1 MNILTTGLPF
11 RFAGRTKSLLA
22 RARSLSK
29 KGIKVQILTINANDT
44 LDYLIENYK
53 SRKLIDDNIQLVNV
67 NEFYRGDRLGVTNN
81 YKDYLS
87 QKLSNWLQFD
97 QLILDN
103 QYSYLYEKGIAR
115 VRFKRNVDTQNIER
129 IDLFSPNEKFPI
141 ERLFIDKN
149 QNVAYVR
156 YYKSAS
162 LDVKNDLFLDF
173 QLNVVIEKSMSKN
186 RPTILRKNKHDIRFE
201 NEKDFYEYWFEEY
214 FDKYSVIIN
223 DVRFLDKPLL
233 KLKDKAILYQ
243 LHNAHLADAED
254 IQSETKGSF
263 QALFNAPTFLG
274 QGSRIIS
281 LTKGQADDIV
291 KKYPQHGEDITIIPH
306 ARVNY
311 DITETTKDNHI
322 VIVSRLDPQKNLKDA
337 ITAFDIFH
345 QDYPDFILDIWG
357 YGSEEKMLHSQIKK
371 LKLGKNVILHGLTK
385 EPWLE
390 FQKARFSIITSLFE
404 GFSLSALESISN
416 GTPVVTYDVNWGP
429 SEIIDENSGIVTKEN
444 TPESLAESMAVA
456 VNRKW
461 QRDVIIAR
469 SNEFSQEKFVSK
481 WISVIELVRKEIEN
495 VG

>member
-1 MNILTTGLPF
+1 MNIVTTGLPF

-29 KGIKVQILTINANDT
+29 KGIKVKILTISANDT

-53 SRKLIDDNIQLVNV
+53 SRQLIDDNIQLVNV

-81 YKDYLS
+81 YKDFLS
-87 QKLSNWLQFD
+87 EKLSNWLQFD

-103 QYSYLYEKGIAR
+103 QYSYLYDKGIIK

-156 YYKSAS
+156 HYKSGS
-162 LDVKNDLFLDF
+162 LDKEKDDFLDF

-186 RPTILRKNKHDIRFE
+186 RPTILRQNNHEIHFE
-201 NEKDFYEYWFEEY
+201 NEKDFYAYWFEE
-214 FDKYSVIIN
+214 FFTKNSIIIN

-233 KLKDKAILYQ
+233 KLKGKAILYQ
-243 LHNAHLADAED
+243 MHNAHLSDPED
-254 IQSETKGSF
+254 IHSETKGSF
-263 QALFNAPTFLG
+263 QALVNAPTFFG
-274 QGSRIIS
+274 HGSRIIS

-291 KKYPQHGEDITIIPH
+291 EKYSQHKKDIIIIPH
-306 ARVNY
+306 ARGNY
-311 DITETTKDNHI
+311 DIQETTKDNHI
-322 VIVSRLDPQKNLKDA
+322 VIVSRLDPQKNLRDA
-337 ITAFDIFH
+337 IAAFDIFR
-345 QDYPDFILDIWG
+345 QEYPNFILDIFG
-357 YGSEEKMLHSQIKK
+357 YGSEEKMLRSQVKQ
-371 LKLGKNVILHGLTK
+371 LRLEKNVILHGLTQ

-416 GTPVVTYDVNWGP
+416 GTPVVTYDVKWGP
-429 SEIIDENSGIVTKEN
+429 SEIIDENSGIVTKQN
-444 TPESLAESMAVA
+444 TPESLAEAMSIA

-461 QRDVIIAR
+461 NRDVVIER
-469 SNEFSQEKFVSK
+469 SNEFSEEKFVSK
-481 WISVIELVRKEIEN
+481 WISVIEVVRKEVEN
-495 VG
+495 VD